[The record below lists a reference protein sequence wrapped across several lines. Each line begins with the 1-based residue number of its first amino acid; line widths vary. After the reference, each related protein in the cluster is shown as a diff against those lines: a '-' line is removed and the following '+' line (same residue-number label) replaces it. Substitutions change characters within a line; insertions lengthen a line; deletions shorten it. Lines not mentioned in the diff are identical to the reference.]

1 MCHQIIAGQIKNKQ
15 RKQNKNKQT
24 NKKKNTGK
32 SVIGNFE
39 SKAANFKFYACVT
52 HESTDA
58 TDMAQL
64 AISIRDTDNKHNAT
78 EEMVYFMP
86 LKELNICM
94 KR

>member
-1 MCHQIIAGQIKNKQ
+1 LCHQIIARQIKNKQ
-15 RKQNKNKQT
+15 RKKP
-24 NKKKNTGK
+24 GK
-32 SVIGNFE
+32 SIKGNFE